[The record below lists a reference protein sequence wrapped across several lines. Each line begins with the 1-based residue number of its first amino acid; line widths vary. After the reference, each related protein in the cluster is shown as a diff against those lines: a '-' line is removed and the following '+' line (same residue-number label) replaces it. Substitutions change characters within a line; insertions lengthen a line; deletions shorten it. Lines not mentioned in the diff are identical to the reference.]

1 MSTSTALKTSP
12 SLNVPA
18 AADAPVVKAPV
29 RLAHP
34 RCVLERIKRIQAL
47 EAPPRPAP
55 AARTSSEGS
64 ASSSTPS
71 TDVDEAWVDSILS
84 GGETAD
90 PPTATKPLPSTATK
104 RKSPEVEAEAEP
116 AEEAA
121 PAEGS
126 VEAEAARAAVN
137 HDKELRKA
145 ISAMEMTFNSGVA
158 NLKKVL
164 DELKDTPNQL
174 AGRAPSLT
182 STLSSTEMKLKKD
195 VLGLKRKLMDIAQKD
210 EL

>member
-1 MSTSTALKTSP
+1 MTLEALEKFVDGFLAQVDQARP
-12 SLNVPA
+12 EPKYL
-18 AADAPVVKAPV
+18 DAP
-29 RLAHP
+29 
-34 RCVLERIKRIQAL
+34 
-47 EAPPRPAP
+47 
-55 AARTSSEGS
+55 
-64 ASSSTPS
+64 
-71 TDVDEAWVDSILS
+71 
-84 GGETAD
+84 
-90 PPTATKPLPSTATK
+90 
-104 RKSPEVEAEAEP
+104 VEAEAEP

-182 STLSSTEMKLKKD
+182 STLSCLDRDEAQEGRARPQAQAHGHRAEEGRAVGGDETRYTLPCLETRPRD
-195 VLGLKRKLMDIAQKD
+195 VL
-210 EL
+210 

>member
-1 MSTSTALKTSP
+1 MTLEALEKFVDGFLAQVDQARP
-12 SLNVPA
+12 EPKYP
-18 AADAPVVKAPV
+18 DAPV
-29 RLAHP
+29 
-34 RCVLERIKRIQAL
+34 
-47 EAPPRPAP
+47 
-55 AARTSSEGS
+55 
-64 ASSSTPS
+64 
-71 TDVDEAWVDSILS
+71 
-84 GGETAD
+84 
-90 PPTATKPLPSTATK
+90 
-104 RKSPEVEAEAEP
+104 EVEAEP

-137 HDKELRKA
+137 HDRELRKA

-195 VLGLKRKLMDIAQKD
+195 VLGLKRKLMDIAQKKD